1 MKSFLI
7 IPMGGTG
14 SRFIKAGY
22 KKYKPFLPANNKKTI
37 FYNIINNFS
46 KLKTELIVL
55 ANQNYLGKKYQIV
68 KKT

>member
-22 KKYKPFLPANNKKTI
+22 KKYKPFYLPTTK
-37 FYNIINNFS
+37 
-46 KLKTELIVL
+46 
-55 ANQNYLGKKYQIV
+55 NYFL
-68 KKT
+68 